1 MSATVKK
8 AVAGAGMVAAL
19 GVVFGDIGT
28 SPLYAMGLLFSP
40 NASHHVPITEDNVLG
55 ILSAVMW
62 LVTIVVTI
70 KYAMFILRA
79 DNHGEGGTVALVS
92 LLREKLSPGRLIGFV
107 TVVGFAGMALFLGDA
122 VITPAISVL
131 SAVEGVKVVVPG
143 FASFVVPV
151 VLIILV
157 VLFTVQRAGT
167 AKIGRLFG
175 PTMSVWFGVLAI
187 TGLWQIAANPKVL
200 WAINPLYA
208 ARFVVSQ
215 PVLFFA
221 VLSIL
226 LLSITGV
233 EALYADLGH
242 FGRPP
247 IVRAWLLAAFPALML
262 NYFGQGA
269 LLLRTDGPI
278 DNLFFSMVPSVLVV
292 PLVIIATVAT
302 IIAAQAVISGGF
314 SLVSQATKLSYL
326 PRIVLKYPS
335 GEHGQ
340 VYVPVINWI
349 LFTVVCAIVIAFGA
363 SEALADAYGISVV
376 ACMLGETLLFFIFVR
391 KVWGKS
397 VLLVV
402 LGIAFFGTVDLALL
416 FSCLPKIKSGGWFP
430 LVIASA
436 VFTALWTWHTARS
449 YLRRSRE
456 AREGDLEQFITH
468 INTDQVNRLA
478 ATAVYMHPNR
488 TTVPISM
495 RAVHDIFGVVNEH
508 TLIVTVHIAEIP
520 EVSPSDRFA
529 IDNLGYDDGI
539 WHVTLN
545 FGFNELIDVPAAL
558 EAVIGCGDPGLAGVD
573 VQHATYYVSKFETD
587 HVDIPDLPRPLERLF
602 VALKDAETDLVPFYH
617 LPPARTVTLGT
628 VME

>member
-1 MSATVKK
+1 MVKK
-8 AVAGAGMVAAL
+8 AVAGAGLVAAL

-40 NASHHVPITEDNVLG
+40 NATRQVPITDDNVLG

-70 KYAMFILRA
+70 KYATLILRA

-92 LLREKLSPGRLIGFV
+92 LLREKLTAGRLVSFV

-131 SAVEGVKVVVPG
+131 SAVEGVKVVLPG

-157 VLFTVQRAGT
+157 VLFTVQKAGT

-175 PTMSVWFGVLAI
+175 PTMSVWFAVLAL
-187 TGLWQIAANPKVL
+187 TGLFQIVANPKVL
-200 WAINPLYA
+200 WAINPVYA
-208 ARFVVSQ
+208 AKFVLGQ

-247 IVRAWLLAAFPALML
+247 IIRAWLFAAFPALML

-269 LLLRTDGPI
+269 LLLRLDGPV
-278 DNLFFSMVPSVLVV
+278 DNLFFAMVPSVLVV
-292 PLVIIATVAT
+292 PLVIIATCAT

-340 VYVPVINWI
+340 VYVPAINWM

-376 ACMLGETLLFFIFVR
+376 TCMLGETLLFFIFVR

-397 VLLVV
+397 VVLVV
-402 LGIAFFGTVDLALL
+402 LGVAFFGIVDLALL

-436 VFTALWTWHTARS
+436 VFIVLWTRHNARS

-456 AREGDLEQFITH
+456 AKEGDLGEFVSH
-468 INTDQVNRLA
+468 INTDKVNRLP
-478 ATAVYMHPNR
+478 ATAVYLHPNR
-488 TTVPISM
+488 STVPISM
-495 RAVHDIFGVVNEH
+495 RAVHDIFGVVNEY
-508 TLIVTVHIAEIP
+508 TLIVTVSIAEIP
-520 EVSPSDRFA
+520 EVAAADRFTV
-529 IDNLGYDDGI
+529 DNLGYDDGI

-558 EAVIGCGDPGLAGVD
+558 EAVVASGDPELAHVD
-573 VQHATYYVSKFETD
+573 VQNATYYVSKFETD

-602 VALKDAETDLVPFYH
+602 VGLKDAETDLVPFYH
-617 LPPARTVTLGT
+617 LPLAQTVTLGT
-628 VME
+628 VMA